1 VVRHLVA
8 EAQRLHPGAIT
19 FHYEH
24 ALEGVD
30 LASRRLRLARPPWA
44 ASAAAAGQPAA
55 AGTAGGAAELLEVTY
70 DLLLGA
76 DGAGSLV
83 RAAMAQQLPGVR
95 VQPLP
100 SPSSGA
106 KHRTFHGIAATPA
119 FADWATCS
127 LQLEQPLQVKAAAE
141 DGSWPGKVAWALKAD
156 IGGRPAR
163 PPCCDAGCRWCG
175 ASLQM
180 LVGAWGLAVVGLAA
194 WTWAM
199 RRQAQAQAQARAFTA
214 HSMAPAAAEGI
225 GSPGMGLY
233 LNPDG
238 TLSGSVSMMA
248 GSWDKVGGV
257 PVCFPAA

>member
-1 VVRHLVA
+1 MVRHLVA

-30 LASRRLRLARPPWA
+30 LASRRLRLARRPFS
-44 ASAAAAGQPAA
+44 SAAGGPEAG
-55 AGTAGGAAELLEVTY
+55 GGGAAAQQQQSVEVGY

-83 RAAMAQQLPGVR
+83 RAEMAQQLPGVR

-106 KHRTFHGIAATPA
+106 KYRTFHGIAATPA

-163 PPCCDAGCRWCG
+163 P
-175 ASLQM
+175 
-180 LVGAWGLAVVGLAA
+180 
-194 WTWAM
+194 
-199 RRQAQAQAQARAFTA
+199 TA
-214 HSMAPAAAEGI
+214 LLLFRAAAGECRPLWYTTPIPLRAAATTPPTAPHAEGV
-225 GSPGMGLY
+225 GTPAGMVY
-233 LNPDG
+233 TNPDG
-238 TLSGSVSMMA
+238 TLNGNVSMLA
-248 GSWDKVGGV
+248 GGWDKVGGHWAGT
-257 PVCFPAA
+257 PAAPSVAQ